1 MPLRAVL
8 RRTCGISTWRAVGFV
23 HLLHESVPQ
32 ASSGDPYLGGGDVHA
47 ATFQRG
53 FAGRIGETHL
63 HPGLKL
69 RCCPDSDRGILP
81 SAVVRFNR
89 TAEVH
94 KQKHTRHVHVRTR
107 NLLPPEHITS
117 PGSSAAFEQRRSALK
132 PCHSANTWH
141 PSGIIKTGHAPE
153 PPSFTAPS
161 YPPPHPPNAP
171 WQQYPL
177 RRRFFHFSCQSHLLH
192 HLPGMALIENALKCW
207 CGARTGCLHA
217 D

>member
-1 MPLRAVL
+1 MPLWAVL

-32 ASSGDPYLGGGDVHA
+32 ASSVDPYLGGGDVHA

-107 NLLPPEHITS
+107 NLLPPRTH
-117 PGSSAAFEQRRSALK
+117 
-132 PCHSANTWH
+132 HV
-141 PSGIIKTGHAPE
+141 SGLLGGVR
-153 PPSFTAPS
+153 TAPLGS
-161 YPPPHPPNAP
+161 ETLSQRQHLAP
-171 WQQYPL
+171 LWD
-177 RRRFFHFSCQSHLLH
+177 
-192 HLPGMALIENALKCW
+192 N
-207 CGARTGCLHA
+207 
-217 D
+217 